1 MKTKSTLFLNI
12 KSLVQ
17 VEAQNQ
23 KTPSFRAGKQM
34 QDLPSIE
41 NAFLLIENGKIK
53 EFGRMEEMNDEQKS
67 AWLDSSEIEKIDATD
82 KFILPS
88 FVDSHTHI
96 VYAGSRETEFEDR
109 IHGLTYEEIA
119 KRGGGILNSAKRLQ
133 QTSEE
138 ELYEAAYQRLFEMIG
153 FGTGAAEIK
162 SGYGL
167 TLEDELKMLRVIRKL
182 KEVSPIKIKATFL
195 GAHTFPKE
203 ISRES
208 YMNLLTQKMI
218 PQVAAENLADY
229 CDVFCDRGFFTVEET
244 DRILNVATKYGLKAK
259 LHANELD
266 TSGGVQIG
274 VKHGARSVDH
284 LEHMGEDEINSLLN
298 SVNSA
303 KNYSQ
308 TMPTLLPS
316 TAFFLRLEYAPARKL
331 IESGLPVSLATDYN
345 PGSSPSGNMSFVLSL
360 ACIHMQM
367 TPEEALNAATLNSA
381 YAIELEKTHGIIC
394 KNTDANLILTKKIPS
409 LAFLPY
415 SFGSNLIEQ
424 VFVGGNRI

>member
-17 VEAQNQ
+17 VEKQRQ

-34 QDLPSIE
+34 QELPSIE
-41 NAFLLIENGKIK
+41 NAFLFVENGKIK
-53 EFGRMEEMNDEQKS
+53 EFGKMQEMNDEQK
-67 AWLDSSEIEKIDATD
+67 AFWLDNTEIEKIDASG
-82 KFILPS
+82 KFVLPS

-96 VYAGSRETEFEDR
+96 VYAGSREKEFEDR
-109 IHGLTYEEIA
+109 INGLTYEEIA
-119 KRGGGILNSAKRLQ
+119 KRGGGILNSAKKLQ

-138 ELYEAAYQRLFEMIG
+138 ELYEAAHQRLLEMIG

-167 TLEDELKMLRVIRKL
+167 TLNDELKMLRVIQKL
-182 KEVSPIKIKATFL
+182 KEISPIEIKATFL
-195 GAHTFPKE
+195 GAHAFPKE

-208 YMNLLTQKMI
+208 YMDLLVNEMI
-218 PQVAAENLADY
+218 PQVADENLADY

-274 VKHGARSVDH
+274 VKHSARSVDH

-298 SVNSA
+298 SA
-303 KNYSQ
+303 KNNNQ

-345 PGSSPSGNMSFVLSL
+345 PGSSPSGNMPFVLSL
-360 ACIHMQM
+360 SCIHMQM
-367 TPEEALNAATLNSA
+367 TPEEVINAATLNAA
-381 YAIELEKTHGIIC
+381 YAIELEKTHGVIR

-424 VFVGGNRI
+424 VFVGGNRV

>member
-17 VEAQNQ
+17 VETQNQ
-23 KTPSFRAGKQM
+23 KTPSFRAGKEM
-34 QDLPSIE
+34 QNLPSIE
-41 NAFLLIENGKIK
+41 NAFLLVENGKIK
-53 EFGRMEEMNDEQKS
+53 DFGKMSEMTNEQKTG
-67 AWLDSSEIEKIDATD
+67 WLDSSEIEKIDATG
-82 KFILPS
+82 KFVLPS

-96 VYAGSRETEFEDR
+96 VYAGSREKEFEDR

-138 ELYEAAYQRLFEMIG
+138 ELYEAAHQRLFEMIG

-182 KEVSPIKIKATFL
+182 KEVSPIEIKATFL
-195 GAHTFPKE
+195 GAHAFPKE

-208 YMNLLTQKMI
+208 YMDLLTQKMI

-244 DRILNVATKYGLKAK
+244 DRILNVATKHGLKAK

-298 SVNSA
+298 SA
-303 KNYSQ
+303 KANNQ

-345 PGSSPSGNMSFVLSL
+345 PGSSPSGNMPFVLSL

-367 TPEEALNAATLNSA
+367 TPEEAINAATLNAA
-381 YAIELEKTHGIIC
+381 YSIELEKTHGVIR

-409 LAFLPY
+409 LAFIPY
-415 SFGSNLIEQ
+415 SFGSHLIEQ
-424 VFVGGNRI
+424 VFVKGV

>member
-1 MKTKSTLFLNI
+1 
-12 KSLVQ
+12 
-17 VEAQNQ
+17 
-23 KTPSFRAGKQM
+23 
-34 QDLPSIE
+34 
-41 NAFLLIENGKIK
+41 
-53 EFGRMEEMNDEQKS
+53 
-67 AWLDSSEIEKIDATD
+67 
-82 KFILPS
+82 
-88 FVDSHTHI
+88 
-96 VYAGSRETEFEDR
+96 
-109 IHGLTYEEIA
+109 
-119 KRGGGILNSAKRLQ
+119 
-133 QTSEE
+133 
-138 ELYEAAYQRLFEMIG
+138 
-153 FGTGAAEIK
+153 
-162 SGYGL
+162 
-167 TLEDELKMLRVIRKL
+167 MLRVIRKL

>member
-17 VEAQNQ
+17 VELTQ

-41 NAFLLIENGKIK
+41 NAFLLVENGKIQ
-53 EFGRMEEMNDEQKS
+53 EFGKMEDINQTQKTK
-67 AWLDSSEIEKIDATD
+67 WIDSSEIEKIDATG

-96 VYAGSRETEFEDR
+96 VYAGSREKEFEDR
-109 IHGLTYEEIA
+109 INGLTYEEIA
-119 KRGGGILNSAKRLQ
+119 KRGGGILNSAKKLQ

-138 ELYEAAYQRLFEMIG
+138 ELYEAAHQRLFEMIG

-167 TLEDELKMLRVIRKL
+167 TLNDELKMLRVIRKL
-182 KEVSPIKIKATFL
+182 KEISPIEIKATFL
-195 GAHTFPKE
+195 GAHAFPKE
-203 ISRES
+203 ISRER
-208 YMNLLTQKMI
+208 YMDLLVNEMI
-218 PQVAAENLADY
+218 PQVAEENLADY

-244 DRILNVATKYGLKAK
+244 DKILNVATKYNLKAK

-274 VKHGARSVDH
+274 VKHNARSVDH
-284 LEHMGEDEINSLLN
+284 LEHMGEDEINSLLS
-298 SVNSA
+298 SVKT
-303 KNYSQ
+303 KNL

-345 PGSSPSGNMSFVLSL
+345 PGSSPSGNMPFVLSL

-367 TPEEALNAATLNSA
+367 TPQEVINAATLNAA
-381 YAIELEKTHGIIC
+381 YAIELEKTHGIIR

-409 LAFLPY
+409 LAFIPY

-424 VFVGGNRI
+424 VFVKGEKQN

>member
-17 VEAQNQ
+17 VELNQ

-34 QDLPSIE
+34 QDLPSIH
-41 NAFLLIENGKIK
+41 NAFLLVENGKIK
-53 EFGRMEEMNDEQKS
+53 EFGKMEEITNEQKS
-67 AWLDSSEIEKIDATD
+67 LWLDSSEIEKIDATD
-82 KFILPS
+82 RFILPS

-96 VYAGSRETEFEDR
+96 VYAGSREKEFEDR

-138 ELYEAAYQRLFEMIG
+138 ELYEAAHQRLFEMIG

-167 TLEDELKMLRVIRKL
+167 TLNDELKMLRVIRKL
-182 KEVSPIKIKATFL
+182 KEVSPIEIKATFL
-195 GAHTFPKE
+195 GAHAFPKD
-203 ISRES
+203 ISREN
-208 YMNLLTQKMI
+208 YMDLLTQKMI

-259 LHANELD
+259 LHANELA

-298 SVNSA
+298 SANSA
-303 KNYSQ
+303 KNYNQ

-345 PGSSPSGNMSFVLSL
+345 PGSSPSGNMPFVLSL

-367 TPEEALNAATLNSA
+367 TPEEVINAATLNAA
-381 YAIELEKTHGIIC
+381 YAIELEKTHGVIR

-409 LAFLPY
+409 LAFIPY
-415 SFGSNLIEQ
+415 SFGSNLIEK
-424 VFVGGNRI
+424 VFLKGV

>member
-1 MKTKSTLFLNI
+1 MKTTLFFNI

-17 VEAQNQ
+17 VEKQGTE
-23 KTPSFRAGKQM
+23 TPAFRAGKDM
-34 QDLPSIE
+34 QELPSIE
-41 NAFLLIENGKIK
+41 NAFLFVEDGKVK
-53 EFGRMEEMNDEQKS
+53 EFGKMQDLNDEQKS
-67 AWLDSSEIEKIDATD
+67 AWLDAADVEKVDTTG

-96 VYAGSRETEFEDR
+96 VYAGSREQEFEDR
-109 IHGLTYEEIA
+109 INGLTYEEIA
-119 KRGGGILNSAKRLQ
+119 QNGGGILNSAKRLQ

-138 ELYEAAYQRLFEMIG
+138 ELYEAAHQRFLEMIG

-167 TLEDELKMLRVIRKL
+167 TVEDELKMLRVIRKL
-182 KEVSPIKIKATFL
+182 KEVSPIEIKSTFL
-195 GAHTFPKE
+195 GAHAFPKE
-203 ISRES
+203 MSREK
-208 YMNLLTQKMI
+208 YMSLLVDEMI
-218 PQVAAENLADY
+218 PQVAQENLADY

-244 DRILNVATKYGLKAK
+244 DKILNVATKYGLKAK

-284 LEHMGEDEINSLLN
+284 LEHMGEDEINSLL
-298 SVNSA
+298 SSA
-303 KNYSQ
+303 KNGNL

-345 PGSSPSGNMSFVLSL
+345 PGSSPSGNMPFVLSL

-367 TPEEALNAATLNSA
+367 TPQEAINAATLNAA
-381 YAIELEKTHGIIC
+381 YAIELEKTHGIIR
-394 KNTDANLILTKKIPS
+394 KNADANFILTKNIPS

-415 SFGSNLIEQ
+415 SFGSNLIEN
-424 VFVGGNRI
+424 VFVRGEKQN

>member
-1 MKTKSTLFLNI
+1 MKTKLFLNI

-17 VEAQNQ
+17 VELNQ

-34 QDLPSIE
+34 QDLPSID
-41 NAFLLIENGKIK
+41 NAFLLVENGKIK
-53 EFGRMEEMNDEQKS
+53 EFGKMSEMNSEQKS
-67 AWLDSSEIEKIDATD
+67 LWLDSSEIEKIDATD
-82 KFILPS
+82 RFILPS

-138 ELYEAAYQRLFEMIG
+138 ELYEAAHQRLFEMIG

-182 KEVSPIKIKATFL
+182 KEVSPIEIKATFL
-195 GAHTFPKE
+195 GAHAFPKE

-208 YMNLLTQKMI
+208 YMDLLTQKMI

-244 DRILNVATKYGLKAK
+244 DRILHVATKYGLKAK
-259 LHANELD
+259 LHANELA

-298 SVNSA
+298 SA
-303 KNYSQ
+303 KTNNQ

-345 PGSSPSGNMSFVLSL
+345 PGSSPSGNMPFVLSL

-367 TPEEALNAATLNSA
+367 TPEEVINAATLNSA
-381 YAIELEKTHGIIC
+381 YAIELEKTHGIIR
-394 KNTDANLILTKKIPS
+394 KNTDANIILTKKIPS
-409 LAFLPY
+409 LAFIPY

-424 VFVGGNRI
+424 VFVGGIRK

>member
-1 MKTKSTLFLNI
+1 MKKTLFLNI

-17 VEAQNQ
+17 VEGQNQ
-23 KTPSFRAGKQM
+23 KIPSFRAGKDM
-34 QDLPSIE
+34 QNLPSIE
-41 NAFLLIENGKIK
+41 NAFLLVENGKIK
-53 EFGRMEEMNDEQKS
+53 EFGKMEEITNEQKS
-67 AWLDSSEIEKIDATD
+67 AWLDSSEIEKIDATG

-96 VYAGSRETEFEDR
+96 VYAGSREKEFEDR

-119 KRGGGILNSAKRLQ
+119 QRGGGILNSTKRLQ

-138 ELYEAAYQRLFEMIG
+138 ELYEAAHQRLVEMIG

-167 TLEDELKMLRVIRKL
+167 TLEDEIKMLRVIQKL
-182 KEVSPIKIKATFL
+182 KEVSPIEIKSTFL
-195 GAHTFPKE
+195 GAHAFPKE

-208 YMNLLTQKMI
+208 YMDLLTQKMI

-229 CDVFCDRGFFTVEET
+229 CDVFCDKGFFTVEET
-244 DRILNVATKYGLKAK
+244 DRILNAATKHNLKIK

-298 SVNSA
+298 SADSA
-303 KNYSQ
+303 KNHDQ

-316 TAFFLRLEYAPARKL
+316 TAFFLRLQYAPARKM

-345 PGSSPSGNMSFVLSL
+345 PGSSPSGNMPFVLSL

-367 TPEEALNAATLNSA
+367 TPEEAINAATLNAA
-381 YAIELEKTHGIIC
+381 YAINLEKTHGIIR

-409 LAFLPY
+409 LAFMPY
-415 SFGSNLIEQ
+415 SFGSHLIEQ
-424 VFVGGNRI
+424 VFIRGNKV

>member
-1 MKTKSTLFLNI
+1 MKKTLFLNI

-17 VEAQNQ
+17 VEVQSE
-23 KTPSFRAGKQM
+23 KTPSFRAGKEM

-53 EFGRMEEMNDEQKS
+53 EFGRMEDMNDEQKS
-67 AWLDSSEIEKIDATD
+67 AWLDSSSVEKIDATG

-138 ELYEAAYQRLFEMIG
+138 ELYEAAHQRLFEMIG

-182 KEVSPIKIKATFL
+182 KEVSPIEIKATFL
-195 GAHTFPKE
+195 GAHAFPKE

-208 YMNLLTQKMI
+208 YMDLLTQKMI
-218 PQVAAENLADY
+218 PQVAEENLADY

-298 SVNSA
+298 SA
-303 KNYSQ
+303 KTHNQ

-316 TAFFLRLEYAPARKL
+316 TAFFLRLQYAPARKL

-345 PGSSPSGNMSFVLSL
+345 PGSSPSGNMPFVLSL

-367 TPEEALNAATLNSA
+367 TPKEVINAATLNAA
-381 YAIELEKTHGIIC
+381 YAIELEKTHGVIR
-394 KNTDANLILTKKIPS
+394 KNTDANLILTKTIPS
-409 LAFLPY
+409 LAFIPY
-415 SFGSNLIEQ
+415 SFGSDLIEE
-424 VFVGGNRI
+424 VFVKGNKI

>member
-1 MKTKSTLFLNI
+1 MKKTLFLNI

-17 VEAQNQ
+17 AEAQNQ
-23 KTPSFRAGKQM
+23 KIPSFRAGKEM

-41 NAFLLIENGKIK
+41 NAFLIIESGKIK
-53 EFGRMEEMNDEQKS
+53 EFGRMEDMNDEQKS
-67 AWLDSSEIEKIDATD
+67 AWLDSSSVEKIDATG

-138 ELYEAAYQRLFEMIG
+138 ELYEAAHQRLFEMIG

-182 KEVSPIKIKATFL
+182 KEVSPIEIKATFL
-195 GAHTFPKE
+195 GAHAFPKE

-208 YMNLLTQKMI
+208 YMDLLTQKMI
-218 PQVAAENLADY
+218 PQVAEENLADY

-244 DRILNVATKYGLKAK
+244 DKILNVATKYGLKAK

-298 SVNSA
+298 SAKVN
-303 KNYSQ
+303 NQ

-345 PGSSPSGNMSFVLSL
+345 PGSSPSGNMPFVLSL
-360 ACIHMQM
+360 ACIHMRM
-367 TPEEALNAATLNSA
+367 TPEETINAATLNAA
-381 YAIELEKTHGIIC
+381 YAIELEKTHGVIR
-394 KNTDANLILTKKIPS
+394 NNSDANFILTKKIPS

-424 VFVGGNRI
+424 VFVNGVSK

>member
-1 MKTKSTLFLNI
+1 MKTTLFLNI

-17 VEAQNQ
+17 VETQNQ
-23 KTPSFRAGKQM
+23 KAPSFRAGKEM
-34 QDLPSIE
+34 QNLPSIH
-41 NAFLLIENGKIK
+41 NAFLLVENGKIK
-53 EFGRMEEMNDEQKS
+53 EFGKMDDMNDEQK
-67 AWLDSSEIEKIDATD
+67 ALWLDSSEIEKIDATD

-138 ELYEAAYQRLFEMIG
+138 ELYEAAHQRLFEMIG

-182 KEVSPIKIKATFL
+182 KEVSPIEIKSTFL
-195 GAHTFPKE
+195 GAHAFPKE

-208 YMNLLTQKMI
+208 YMDLLTQKMI

-244 DRILNVATKYGLKAK
+244 DRILNVATKYNLKIK

-298 SVNSA
+298 SA
-303 KNYSQ
+303 KNHNQ

-331 IESGLPVSLATDYN
+331 IERGLPVSLATDYN
-345 PGSSPSGNMSFVLSL
+345 PGSSPSGNMPFVLSL
-360 ACIHMQM
+360 ACIYMRM
-367 TPEEALNAATLNSA
+367 TPEEAINAATLNAA
-381 YAIELEKTHGIIC
+381 YAIELEKTHGIIR

-409 LAFLPY
+409 LAFIPY
-415 SFGSNLIEQ
+415 SFGSNLIEK
-424 VFVGGNRI
+424 VFVKGV

>member
-17 VEAQNQ
+17 VETQNQ
-23 KTPSFRAGKQM
+23 KTPLFRAGKEM

-41 NAFLLIENGKIK
+41 NAFLLVENGKIK
-53 EFGRMEEMNDEQKS
+53 EFGKMEDLEKMNNEQKTL
-67 AWLDSSEIEKIDATD
+67 WLNSSEIEKIDATG

-96 VYAGSRETEFEDR
+96 VYAGSREKEFEDR

-138 ELYEAAYQRLFEMIG
+138 ELYEAAHQRLFEMIG

-182 KEVSPIKIKATFL
+182 KEVSPIEIKSTFL
-195 GAHTFPKE
+195 GAHAFPKE
-203 ISRES
+203 ISRKS
-208 YMNLLTQKMI
+208 YMDLLTQKMI
-218 PQVAAENLADY
+218 PQVAEENLADY

-298 SVNSA
+298 SAKVN
-303 KNYSQ
+303 NQ

-345 PGSSPSGNMSFVLSL
+345 PGSSPSGNMPFVLSL

-367 TPEEALNAATLNSA
+367 TPEEVINAATLNAA
-381 YAIELEKTHGIIC
+381 YAIELEKTHGVIR

-409 LAFLPY
+409 LAFIPY

-424 VFVGGNRI
+424 VFVKGV

>member
-1 MKTKSTLFLNI
+1 MKKTLFLNI

-23 KTPSFRAGKQM
+23 KIPSFRAGKEM

-41 NAFLLIENGKIK
+41 NAFLIIESGKIK
-53 EFGRMEEMNDEQKS
+53 EFGRMEDINDEQKS
-67 AWLDSSEIEKIDATD
+67 AWLDSSSVEKIDATG

-138 ELYEAAYQRLFEMIG
+138 ELYEAAHQRLFEMIG

-182 KEVSPIKIKATFL
+182 KEVSPIEIKATFL
-195 GAHTFPKE
+195 GAHAFPKE

-208 YMNLLTQKMI
+208 YMDLLTQKMI
-218 PQVAAENLADY
+218 PQVAEENLADY

-298 SVNSA
+298 SAKVN
-303 KNYSQ
+303 NQ

-345 PGSSPSGNMSFVLSL
+345 PGSSPSGNMPFVLSL
-360 ACIHMQM
+360 ACIHMRM
-367 TPEEALNAATLNSA
+367 TPEETINAATLNAA
-381 YAIELEKTHGIIC
+381 YAIELEKTHGVIR
-394 KNTDANLILTKKIPS
+394 NNSDANFILTKKIPS

-424 VFVGGNRI
+424 VFVNGVSK